1 MTGLYEE
8 WEKLSRRAIL
18 VIMGSSFSCRDLR
31 NDFCT
36 TMPVQCLFME

>member
-18 VIMGSSFSCRDLR
+18 VIMGSFSCRDLR